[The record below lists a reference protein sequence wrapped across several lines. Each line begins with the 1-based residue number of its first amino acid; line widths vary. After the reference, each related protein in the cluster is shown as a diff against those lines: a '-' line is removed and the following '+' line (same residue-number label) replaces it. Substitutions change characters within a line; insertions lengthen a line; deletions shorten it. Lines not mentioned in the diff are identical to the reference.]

1 MVIWPVNYKITDLYM
16 CLSFYYQINFKWTFR
31 SFRLISI
38 LYQLK
43 TVTTNVYSTM
53 ALILSLQVDKKLFEQ
68 ALLKLNREEFVEIF
82 LDHGFLI
89 HKYLN
94 HKKYKLLYEKADD
107 REFFVSI
114 CQEKVLGQ
122 MGVSTCCIAT
132 TVLLYL
138 WLVLLWPLRS

>member
-1 MVIWPVNYKITDLYM
+1 M
-16 CLSFYYQINFKWTFR
+16 
-31 SFRLISI
+31 
-38 LYQLK
+38 
-43 TVTTNVYSTM
+43 TNVYSTM
-53 ALILSLQVDKKLFEQ
+53 TLVLSTQVDKKLFEQ

-122 MGVSTCCIAT
+122 MGVSISCIDTNTLIPEARET
-132 TVLLYL
+132 LLMGWCTVFTYTVQIHVHKKL
-138 WLVLLWPLRS
+138 

>member
-1 MVIWPVNYKITDLYM
+1 
-16 CLSFYYQINFKWTFR
+16 
-31 SFRLISI
+31 
-38 LYQLK
+38 
-43 TVTTNVYSTM
+43 M
-53 ALILSLQVDKKLFEQ
+53 ALILSMQVDKKLFEQ

-122 MGVSTCCIAT
+122 IGVSTCYIAT
-132 TVLLYL
+132 ITLTPEFIETSLMGLQY
-138 WLVLLWPLRS
+138 PIYIKIYRNNSS

>member
-1 MVIWPVNYKITDLYM
+1 
-16 CLSFYYQINFKWTFR
+16 
-31 SFRLISI
+31 
-38 LYQLK
+38 
-43 TVTTNVYSTM
+43 M
-53 ALILSLQVDKKLFEQ
+53 ALILSMQVDKKLFEQ

-122 MGVSTCCIAT
+122 IGVSTCYIAT
-132 TVLLYL
+132 ITSTLTPEVIETSLMGLQY
-138 WLVLLWPLRS
+138 PIYIKIYRNNSF